1 MKLLYDTN
9 ILIDFLIGDHRAQA
23 ELTRSEDRAI
33 SAITWMEVMVGST
46 VQNEA
51 ATRAFLR
58 AFTVIGIDPAVQERA
73 VAVPRIRRI
82 KLPDAIIW
90 ASAQEHGRILVTR
103 NIKDFPATE
112 PGVRVPYTT

>member
-1 MKLLYDTN
+1 V
-9 ILIDFLIGDHRAQA
+9 R
-23 ELTRSEDRAI
+23 
-33 SAITWMEVMVGST
+33 
-46 VQNEA
+46 
-51 ATRAFLR
+51 
-58 AFTVIGIDPAVQERA
+58 
-73 VAVPRIRRI
+73 RIRRI

>member
-58 AFTVIGIDPAVQERA
+58 AFTVIGIDPAVQGGLLRCA
-73 VAVPRIRRI
+73 GSDASSSPTPSSGRRPRST
-82 KLPDAIIW
+82 AGF
-90 ASAQEHGRILVTR
+90 S
-103 NIKDFPATE
+103 
-112 PGVRVPYTT
+112 